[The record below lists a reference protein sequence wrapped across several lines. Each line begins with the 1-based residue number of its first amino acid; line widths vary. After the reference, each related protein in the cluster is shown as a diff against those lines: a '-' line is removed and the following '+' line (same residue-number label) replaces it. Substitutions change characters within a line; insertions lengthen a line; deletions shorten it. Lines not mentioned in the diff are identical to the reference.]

1 MTLFGNARL
10 ENLFQQRE
18 WGRSVVIVGGRQKLS
33 PASPTFVPSLPRL
46 PTINRF
52 VLLCLLLLLALTVR
66 AQQPAQRVEL
76 LPGTERLEG
85 GTFNGEE
92 IRKLIGNVRFRQGD
106 TFLYCDSAY
115 QYPAPSNRVVAF
127 SNVRLVQADT
137 MTITG
142 QRLDYDGDART
153 ARMTGAPPQSVVM
166 RDPRMTLTTDALDY
180 DLTRKVAYYTTG
192 GHLEDPQ
199 NQLDSRRGAYD
210 TQTKTFGFR
219 GNVRLRNPDY
229 TVECD
234 TLTYNTLSKVA
245 TFLGPTTMRGAKG
258 DLYAESGTYNTLTKQ
273 SDFRRNARLESP
285 DYRLGGDK
293 LTYDQL
299 TQVGVAIGHV
309 TLVGKKDSV
318 TIRGEYGRT
327 SRLLGLTRISGSPG
341 LESVSKHD
349 TLLIAADT
357 LLATESRADSVPGM
371 IYGWR
376 AVKIW
381 NRQVQGA
388 CDSLVYNLRDS
399 VIFLNR
405 HPILW
410 ASRSQLVADSMRL
423 HLRRRQLE
431 RLVLRANSFIV
442 SQDTLLNFNQVK
454 GRHMVAYFRASKI
467 QRVTV
472 DGNGES
478 IYYALDADTALTGM
492 NKVTCSDMRI
502 QFRDGKVGAIT
513 FLRNPDAKFIPPHE
527 LKAEDER
534 LESFQWRPTE
544 KPTRASVRGKRA
556 PLPKPK
562 AGTKK
567 KTVTKKV
574 KAGKPARKK
583 ATAPA
588 NRK

>member
-1 MTLFGNARL
+1 
-10 ENLFQQRE
+10 
-18 WGRSVVIVGGRQKLS
+18 
-33 PASPTFVPSLPRL
+33 
-46 PTINRF
+46 
-52 VLLCLLLLLALTVR
+52 
-66 AQQPAQRVEL
+66 
-76 LPGTERLEG
+76 
-85 GTFNGEE
+85 
-92 IRKLIGNVRFRQGD
+92 
-106 TFLYCDSAY
+106 
-115 QYPAPSNRVVAF
+115 
-127 SNVRLVQADT
+127 
-137 MTITG
+137 
-142 QRLDYDGDART
+142 
-153 ARMTGAPPQSVVM
+153 
-166 RDPRMTLTTDALDY
+166 MTLTTDVLDY
-180 DLTRKVAYYTTG
+180 DLDRKVAYYTTG

-210 TQTKTFGFR
+210 TQAKTFGFR

-234 TLTYNTLSKVA
+234 TLNYNTLSKVA

-273 SDFRRNARLESP
+273 SDFRQNARLESP

-318 TIRGEYGRT
+318 TIRGDYGRT
-327 SRLLGLTRISGSPG
+327 SRLLGRTKISGSPV

-349 TLLIAADT
+349 TLLVAADT

-376 AVKIW
+376 KVKIW

-388 CDSLVYNLRDS
+388 CDSLAYNLRDS

-405 HPILW
+405 RPILW
-410 ASRSQLVADSMRL
+410 ANRSQLVADSMRL

-454 GRHMVAYFRASKI
+454 GRHMVAFFREGKI
-467 QRVTV
+467 RRVNV

-478 IYYALDADTALTGM
+478 LYYALDGDTALTGM
-492 NKVTCSDMRI
+492 NKVTCSDMRLA
-502 QFRDGKVGAIT
+502 FRDGKVGAIT
-513 FLRNPDAKFIPPHE
+513 FLRKPEARFIPPHE
-527 LKAEDER
+527 LKPEEER
-534 LESFQWRPTE
+534 LADFQWRPTE
-544 KPTRASVRGKRA
+544 KPTRASVMGKRA
-556 PLPKPK
+556 PVPKPK
-562 AGTKK
+562 AGAKK
-567 KTVTKKV
+567 KATRKQ
-574 KAGKPARKK
+574 AKPRKTPRK
-583 ATAPA
+583 QATAPA

>member
-1 MTLFGNARL
+1 M
-10 ENLFQQRE
+10 
-18 WGRSVVIVGGRQKLS
+18 
-33 PASPTFVPSLPRL
+33 
-46 PTINRF
+46 RF
-52 VLLCLLLLLALTVR
+52 
-66 AQQPAQRVEL
+66 
-76 LPGTERLEG
+76 
-85 GTFNGEE
+85 
-92 IRKLIGNVRFRQGD
+92 KQGD

-137 MTITG
+137 LTITG
-142 QRLDYDGDART
+142 QRLNYDGDGRK
-153 ARMTGAPPQSVVM
+153 ARMLGAPPQPVVM

-180 DLTRKVAYYTTG
+180 DLNRKVAYYTTG

-234 TLTYNTLSKVA
+234 TLTYNTLTKVA
-245 TFLGPTTMRGAKG
+245 TFLGPTTMRGQKG

-293 LTYDQL
+293 LTYDEA
-299 TQVGVAIGHV
+299 TQIGVAIGHV

-318 TIRGEYGRT
+318 VIRGDYGRT
-327 SRLLGLTRISGSPG
+327 NRLLGRTRISGSPV
-341 LESVSKHD
+341 LESVSKRD

-371 IYGWR
+371 IYGWHN
-376 AVKIW
+376 VKIW
-381 NRQVQGA
+381 NKQVQGA

-405 HPILW
+405 RPILW

-423 HLRRRQLE
+423 YLRRRQLE

-454 GRHMVAYFRASKI
+454 GRHMVAFFGGNKI
-467 QRVTV
+467 KRVNV

-478 IYYALDADTALTGM
+478 LYYALDADTALTGM
-492 NKVTCSDMRI
+492 NKVVCSDMRI
-502 QFRDGKVGAIT
+502 AFRDGKVGSIT
-513 FLRNPDAKFIPPHE
+513 FITKPDAKFIPPHE
-527 LKAEDER
+527 LKPEEER
-534 LESFQWRPTE
+534 LENFQWRPTE

-556 PLPKPK
+556 PQAKPK
-562 AGTKK
+562 AVSKK
-567 KTVTKKV
+567 ARKQ
-574 KAGKPARKK
+574 KAKPARKK
-583 ATAPA
+583 
-588 NRK
+588 K

>member
-1 MTLFGNARL
+1 MHTTAVLVAYH
-10 ENLFQQRE
+10 
-18 WGRSVVIVGGRQKLS
+18 RSLQYILPTGANFA
-33 PASPTFVPSLPRL
+33 ASLLRL
-46 PTINRF
+46 PAISHRLF
-52 VLLCLLLLLALTVR
+52 LLLLTSLTVLLAR
-66 AQQPAQRVEL
+66 PALAQAPAPQPSPPPPARVEL

-85 GTFNGEE
+85 GTFDGEE
-92 IRKLIGNVRFRQGD
+92 IRKLIGNVRFKQGD

-137 MTITG
+137 VTITG
-142 QRLDYDGDART
+142 QRLNYDGTTRL
-153 ARMTGAPPQSVVM
+153 ARMLGAPNQPVTM
-166 RDPRMTLTTDALDY
+166 RDPRMTLTTDILDY
-180 DLTRKVAYYTTG
+180 DLDRKLAYYTTG

-210 TQTKTFGFR
+210 TQAKTFGFR

-234 TLTYNTLSKVA
+234 TLNYNTLSKVA
-245 TFLGPTTMRGAKG
+245 TFLGPTTMRGKRG
-258 DLYAESGTYNTLTKQ
+258 DLYAESGTYNTLTRQ

-293 LTYDQL
+293 LTYDEL
-299 TQVGVAIGHV
+299 TQIGIAIGHV
-309 TLVGKKDSV
+309 TLVGKKDTV
-318 TIRGEYGRT
+318 VIRGDYGRT
-327 SRLLGLTRISGSPG
+327 NRLLGRTKISGSPV

-376 AVKIW
+376 TVKIW

-405 HPILW
+405 RPILW
-410 ASRSQLVADSMRL
+410 ANRSQLVADSMRL
-423 HLRRRQLE
+423 YLRRRQLE

-454 GRHMVAYFRASKI
+454 GRHMVAHFRDGKI
-467 QRVTV
+467 RRVDV

-478 IYYALDADTALTGM
+478 LYYALDGDTALTGM
-492 NKVTCSDMRI
+492 NKVTCSDMRLA
-502 QFRDGKVGAIT
+502 FRDGKVGSIT
-513 FLRNPDAKFIPPHE
+513 FLRKPDAKFIPPHE
-527 LKAEDER
+527 LKPEEER
-534 LESFQWRPTE
+534 LADFQWRPTE
-544 KPTRASVRGKRA
+544 QPTRRSVLGKRATVAPPKAKAKMTKKTKARKGKAPKPTRR
-556 PLPKPK
+556 
-562 AGTKK
+562 
-567 KTVTKKV
+567 
-574 KAGKPARKK
+574 K